1 MPVIDIDSI
10 LAPLAPDDACGPNL
24 EYDPAFAELDRLAQG
39 KPEQQI
45 GATLVPAEEPDW
57 KAVQRAALA
66 LLARSKDLRAASHLT
81 KALLRTAGWPGF
93 AAGLATLRG
102 LVEQYWE
109 GLHPRL
115 DPDDGNDP
123 TMRVNVLAGLADGA
137 LLSAV
142 RTATLVSSRTMGRF
156 SLRDVEIAS
165 GEVPAA
171 ADVSPPGLATVDA
184 AVTDCDLAT
193 LEETTAA
200 ARSCVEALAGLE
212 AALGDRLSAS
222 ATPSLGRLTAL
233 VRKAAVFL
241 GTGLAR
247 RVPSAAAGGPG
258 GVGGPAD
265 SSGNPAGSS
274 GVSAGGGISS
284 RDDVLRAL
292 DRICAYYARYEPSS
306 PIPMFMERS
315 KRLVT
320 MTFVDIVKELVPDAL
335 TQVEVLRGRDN

>member
-1 MPVIDIDSI
+1 MAVIDIDSI
-10 LAPLAPDDACGPNL
+10 LTPIAPDDACGPNL

-102 LVEQYWE
+102 LVERYWE

-123 TMRVNVLAGLADGA
+123 TMRVNALAGLSDAA

-156 SLRDVEIAS
+156 SLRDVEIAA
-165 GEVPAA
+165 GEVPAP
-171 ADVSPPGLATVDA
+171 ADVSPPGMATVDA
-184 AVTDCDLAT
+184 AITDCDLAT
-193 LEETTAA
+193 LEEATAA
-200 ARSCVEALAGLE
+200 ARACVEALSGLE
-212 AALGDRLSAS
+212 AALGDKLSAA
-222 ATPSLGRLTAL
+222 ATPNLGRLTGL
-233 VRKAAVFL
+233 VRKAAAFL

-247 RVPSAAAGGPG
+247 RVPSAAGGAE

-265 SSGNPAGSS
+265 SFGNPA

-284 RDDVLRAL
+284 RDDVLRSL

-320 MTFVDIVKELVPDAL
+320 MTFVDIVKELVPEAL